1 MDNMFLGSFYA
12 VVVCFTVFVLMI
24 INKDIFVF
32 PSSLGEAAY
41 FVDPQDK
48 KILPCR
54 LVGLVLD
61 EKEGLLYLIRPLDFK
76 DDSSDLAVETIFSTR
91 RAAMRA
97 IKKGKICDE

>member
-12 VVVCFTVFVLMI
+12 VGVCFTAFVLMLW
-24 INKDIFVF
+24 NKDAFVF
-32 PSSLGEAAY
+32 PSSLGKAAY

-54 LVGLVLD
+54 FVGLVLD
-61 EKEGLLYLIRPLDFK
+61 EKDGLLYLIRPLDFK
-76 DDSSDLAVETIFSTR
+76 DDSSDLAVETVFSTR
-91 RAAMRA
+91 RAALRA

>member
-1 MDNMFLGSFYA
+1 
-12 VVVCFTVFVLMI
+12 MI

-32 PSSLGEAAY
+32 PSSFGEAAY

-48 KILPCR
+48 KVLPCR
-54 LVGLVLD
+54 FIGMVLD

-76 DDSSDLAVETIFSTR
+76 DDSFDLAVETIFSTR